1 MIDFEALNRN
11 FMIMKE
17 SNQLHEALS
26 QIKEMI
32 TKNTS
37 IIDNNEFMI
46 QRSNDLKIKEELND
60 KNGILIKE
68 NKDLIEYMK
77 NLSNTWMR

>member
-1 MIDFEALNRN
+1 
-11 FMIMKE
+11 MIMKE